1 MPKAKKYSMKCRS
14 KGKRYNKTK
23 RGGENTNT
31 DEFILVEEGRK
42 YDKPIPTMMNPM
54 DIQEPTTNLQSY
66 PEIPLASPEEV
77 AKVFDDRSAKLAEI
91 DKLTEKYEKVR
102 EEEKQKEEKA
112 RETTQQEIERLKAVK
127 KMEKLNE
134 KPLTKQEVIEFFDN
148 PPPSPDDCIGDGCI
162 VSGGKKS
169 RRYRRKGSKSRRHRK
184 SRKY

>member
-1 MPKAKKYSMKCRS
+1 MPKAKKHSIKHRS
-14 KGKRYNKTK
+14 KGKHYNKTK
-23 RGGENTNT
+23 RGGVGTHDT
-31 DEFILVEEGRK
+31 DELDAMERGRK
-42 YDKPIPTMMNPM
+42 YGDDYVMPLMINPTDILVTTNDQSYHEIPT
-54 DIQEPTTNLQSY
+54 
-66 PEIPLASPEEV
+66 ASPEEV
-77 AKVFDDRSAKLAEI
+77 AKVFEDRSAKLAEI

-134 KPLTKQEVIEFFDN
+134 KPLTKQEVIEVFDK
-148 PPPSPDDCIGDGCI
+148 SPDCKGPGCI
-162 VSGGKKS
+162 VSGGQKS